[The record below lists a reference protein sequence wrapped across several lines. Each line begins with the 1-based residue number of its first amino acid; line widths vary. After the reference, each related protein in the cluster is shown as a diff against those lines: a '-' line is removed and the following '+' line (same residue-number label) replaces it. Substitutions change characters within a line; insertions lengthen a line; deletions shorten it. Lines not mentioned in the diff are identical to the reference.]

1 LHLLSSFEGCS
12 GWWKKKMSC
21 RVSDDRLVALG
32 RKALAIVMTVVFV
45 SLAIG
50 LGQEE
55 EAA

>member
-1 LHLLSSFEGCS
+1 LEGCS
-12 GWWKKKMSC
+12 AWWKKKRSC

-32 RKALAIVMTVVFV
+32 RKGLAIVMTVVFV

-50 LGQEE
+50 LGQEG